1 METNRSKF
9 SQRHPL
15 IFGFMLIL
23 AAVVTFMVAM
33 AVFNYLFFDGPRLRT
48 QPKIGV
54 VNIQGLI
61 TDSRE
66 LVEWIHRLEED
77 DAVQGVLLRINSP
90 GGMVAPSQEVYQA
103 VHYLAQQKI
112 VVASL
117 GAVAASGGYYTASP
131 SHRIVANPGTLTA
144 SIGVKAT
151 LTNVE
156 ELMRKLGIDT
166 QAIYSGEYKDA
177 GSMARPMTEEERAY
191 FQSLVDDMHDQFVE
205 DVARGRD
212 MDEDR
217 VRALADGRAMT
228 GRQALEAGL
237 VDELGGLREAMQI
250 LQELAEVD
258 KRRFRIVE
266 GPEERVSLLRWILSE
281 FSLGDKFYGPKWVF
295 TYE

>member
-1 METNRSKF
+1 MEKSRTKF

-15 IFGFMLIL
+15 IFGFLLIF
-23 AAVVTFMVAM
+23 AAVVTFMLAM
-33 AVFNYLFFDGPRLRT
+33 AVFNYLFFDGPRLRP

-66 LVEWIHRLEED
+66 IVQWIHRLEED
-77 DAVQGVLLRINSP
+77 DAVRGVLLRINSP

-103 VHYLAQQKI
+103 VHALAQQKS

-117 GAVAASGGYYTASP
+117 GAVAASGGYYAASP
-131 SHRIVANPGTLTA
+131 SHRIVSNPGTLTA

-156 ELMRKLGIDT
+156 ELMRKLGIET

-237 VDELGGLREAMQI
+237 VDELGGMREAMQI

-258 KRRFRIVE
+258 KKFRIVE

-281 FSLGDKFYGPKWVF
+281 FSLGDKLYGPKWIF